1 MLLSVSPMGALGL
14 PCTAPPADPPHTPPS
29 PRASDRTSI
38 NVMCGVNLFCMFLLI
53 MMIGFVGVLIST
65 MTFAGALGPYYSTII
80 GLTQFIRLLIVVCR
94 SCCCEYVRNSPLN
107 TRLCSP
113 RHCGNEILIST
124 VARVRCLHACA

>member
-1 MLLSVSPMGALGL
+1 MMLSVSPMGALGL
-14 PCTAPPADPPHTPPS
+14 PCTAPSADPPHTPPS

-80 GLTQFIRLLIVVCR
+80 GLTQFIRLLVIACR
-94 SCCCEYVRNSPLN
+94 SCCCEYVRNNP
-107 TRLCSP
+107 
-113 RHCGNEILIST
+113 
-124 VARVRCLHACA
+124 